1 MKQGIKYL
9 KKNQDRMPYAEL
21 RRDGL
26 DIASGTA
33 EGAVRQLVG
42 MRLDGPGMRW
52 SPARAEYV
60 LQLRCVVINGMWDDF
75 LLHLERQAHSAG
87 LPAIRPVGLGST
99 HNARRKQA
107 A

>member
-1 MKQGIKYL
+1 MEQGIKYL

-21 RRDGL
+21 LREGL
-26 DIASGTA
+26 DIGSGA
-33 EGAVRQLVG
+33 VEGAVRQAVG

-75 LLHLERQAHSAG
+75 LKYMETQAHSVG
-87 LPAIRPVGLGST
+87 LPAIQPEGLGNT
-99 HNARRKQA
+99 HNARRKKA